1 MAFASLVSRSL
12 RRTSLARVGGDA
24 SAFRATVG
32 PEMTREGDRIS
43 DFEGRLDILTKFM
56 GGVVFEVDRDGRYLQ
71 VWAGNSA
78 LLARPAE
85 ELLGHTV
92 TEVLGPEHGNT
103 FDLFIRR
110 VMEGGGPDR
119 TEYTLD
125 VPAGR
130 RVFLCEGRKRKRSDG
145 AATVMLL
152 VRDVTEETELKAK
165 LVEAERLAA
174 VGLLAASVG
183 HEIRQPLAF
192 ATTSLEVLAR
202 ECEPQASDRA
212 REALAH
218 VRDAVRRLAQI
229 ASSLGIV
236 AADRRRSTRPRTNAT
251 TLRRPLDAALDL
263 CASVL
268 KEHTHVEVKVP
279 TLPPVAVN
287 EGELCQVFSNVLLN
301 AAQAMNEGTPAM
313 NRLAI
318 SATREPRALRVSFA
332 DTGCGIADEDLA
344 HIYDPFFS
352 TKEEGRGSGLGLYIS
367 RRIVEEAGGRIEV
380 RSQRG
385 QGTTVDVVLPIAD
398 DVTLPPAS
406 KPLGQVEPV
415 APAARRLTIL
425 VVDDEPAFLRS
436 LELVLKDMHEVVV
449 ADRSRRALE
458 LLRENPTRFDAVL
471 CDLSMP
477 GLDGVA
483 LYEEAERLGI
493 GSRFILMT
501 AGAFTTRADD
511 FLARAKCKR
520 IGKPFT
526 LDKLMGVLDAVV
538 KG

>member
-1 MAFASLVSRSL
+1 
-12 RRTSLARVGGDA
+12 
-24 SAFRATVG
+24 
-32 PEMTREGDRIS
+32 MTREGNRIS
-43 DFEGRLDILTKFM
+43 DLEGRLEILTAFM
-56 GGVVFEVDRDGRYLQ
+56 GGIVFEVDRDARYLE
-71 VWAGNSA
+71 VWTGNSA

-85 ELLGHTV
+85 ELYGKTI
-92 TEVLGPEHGNT
+92 TEVLGPEPVR
-103 FDLFIRR
+103 FEAFIHRI
-110 VMEGGGPDR
+110 MDSGLPE
-119 TEYTLD
+119 TIEYALE

-130 RVFLCEGRKRKRSDG
+130 RAFLCEGRRRTRSDG
-145 AATVMLL
+145 KLTCMLL

-192 ATTSLEVLAR
+192 ATTSLEVLAK
-202 ECEPQASDRA
+202 ECEPQASERA
-212 REALAH
+212 REALDH

-236 AADRRRSTRPRTNAT
+236 AADRRRSTPPQPNAT
-251 TLRRPLDAALDL
+251 TVRRPLDAALDL

-287 EGELCQVFSNVLLN
+287 EGELCQVFSNLLLN
-301 AAQAMNEGTPAM
+301 AAQAMNEGTPAD

-318 SATREPRALRVSFA
+318 AATRESTAVRVSFA
-332 DTGCGIADEDLA
+332 DTGCGIAEEDLA

-352 TKEEGRGSGLGLYIS
+352 TKEEGRGSGLGLYVS

-380 RSQRG
+380 RSSVG
-385 QGTTVDVVLPIAD
+385 KGTTVEILLPIAEG
-398 DVTLPPAS
+398 VSLPPPSA
-406 KPLGQVEPV
+406 KPFSAVVPFH
-415 APAARRLTIL
+415 PSPRRLTVL

-449 ADRSRRALE
+449 ADRSTRALE
-458 LLRENPTRFDAVL
+458 LLQEDPKRFDVVL

-483 LYEEAERLGI
+483 LYEEVEKLGI
-493 GSRFILMT
+493 ASRFVLMT
-501 AGAFTTRADD
+501 AGAFTSRADE

-526 LDKLMGVLDAVV
+526 LDKLIAVLESVT
-538 KG
+538 KS